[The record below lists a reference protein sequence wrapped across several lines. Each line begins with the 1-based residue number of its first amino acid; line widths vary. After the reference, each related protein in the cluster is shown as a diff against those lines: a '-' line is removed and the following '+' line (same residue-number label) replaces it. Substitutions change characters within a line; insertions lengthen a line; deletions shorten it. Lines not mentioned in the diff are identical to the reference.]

1 MREMGINRA
10 TKILCQ
16 IVLVKNKSDFYRAA
30 ISLLGILLARDF
42 IGFNNKKGEVYEEN
56 FFEKKN
62 PFFKSKAFTDE
73 IKEFYAGK
81 MNEKLKD
88 ADYKM
93 QIFDKDEP
101 YLPLK
106 KNGKNNPNEKFIKE
120 NNKQRLIWNKNV
132 SVALVEG
139 FRQKYSKK

>member
-1 MREMGINRA
+1 MGTNRA

-62 PFFKSKAFTDE
+62 SFFKSKAFTDE
-73 IKEFYAGK
+73 IKEFYAGR
-81 MNEKLKD
+81 MNEKL
-88 ADYKM
+88 
-93 QIFDKDEP
+93 
-101 YLPLK
+101 
-106 KNGKNNPNEKFIKE
+106 
-120 NNKQRLIWNKNV
+120 
-132 SVALVEG
+132 
-139 FRQKYSKK
+139 

>member
-106 KNGKNNPNEKFIKE
+106 
-120 NNKQRLIWNKNV
+120 RLARIIRMR
-132 SVALVEG
+132 SSL
-139 FRQKYSKK
+139 KKTTSRD

>member
-1 MREMGINRA
+1 MREMGTNRA

-62 PFFKSKAFTDE
+62 SFFKSKAFTDE
-73 IKEFYAGK
+73 IKEFYAGR
-81 MNEKLKD
+81 MNEKL
-88 ADYKM
+88 
-93 QIFDKDEP
+93 
-101 YLPLK
+101 
-106 KNGKNNPNEKFIKE
+106 
-120 NNKQRLIWNKNV
+120 
-132 SVALVEG
+132 
-139 FRQKYSKK
+139 

>member
-93 QIFDKDEP
+93 QTFGKDGS

-106 KNGKNNPNEKFIKE
+106 KIGKNNPNEKFIKE
-120 NNKQRLIWNKNV
+120 NNKQRLIWNKNE

>member
-16 IVLVKNKSDFYRAA
+16 IVLVKNKSNFYRAA

-106 KNGKNNPNEKFIKE
+106 
-120 NNKQRLIWNKNV
+120 RLARIIRMR
-132 SVALVEG
+132 SSL
-139 FRQKYSKK
+139 KKTTSRD

>member
-1 MREMGINRA
+1 MREMGINRT

-30 ISLLGILLARDF
+30 ISLLGILLAHDF

-93 QIFDKDEP
+93 
-101 YLPLK
+101 
-106 KNGKNNPNEKFIKE
+106 
-120 NNKQRLIWNKNV
+120 
-132 SVALVEG
+132 
-139 FRQKYSKK
+139 

>member
-1 MREMGINRA
+1 
-10 TKILCQ
+10 
-16 IVLVKNKSDFYRAA
+16 
-30 ISLLGILLARDF
+30 
-42 IGFNNKKGEVYEEN
+42 
-56 FFEKKN
+56 
-62 PFFKSKAFTDE
+62 
-73 IKEFYAGK
+73 
-81 MNEKLKD
+81 
-88 ADYKM
+88 M

-106 KNGKNNPNEKFIKE
+106 KIGKNNPNEKFIKE

>member
-73 IKEFYAGK
+73 II
-81 MNEKLKD
+81 LCR
-88 ADYKM
+88 
-93 QIFDKDEP
+93 KDE
-101 YLPLK
+101 
-106 KNGKNNPNEKFIKE
+106 
-120 NNKQRLIWNKNV
+120 
-132 SVALVEG
+132 
-139 FRQKYSKK
+139 

>member
-1 MREMGINRA
+1 MKTR
-10 TKILCQ
+10 
-16 IVLVKNKSDFYRAA
+16 VLRRGSVKGAYSPSSNHPFYGWHR
-30 ISLLGILLARDF
+30 LARDF

-106 KNGKNNPNEKFIKE
+106 
-120 NNKQRLIWNKNV
+120 RLARIIRMR
-132 SVALVEG
+132 SSL
-139 FRQKYSKK
+139 KKATSRD

>member
-1 MREMGINRA
+1 MREMETNRA

-106 KNGKNNPNEKFIKE
+106 
-120 NNKQRLIWNKNV
+120 RLARIIRMR
-132 SVALVEG
+132 SSL
-139 FRQKYSKK
+139 KKTTSRD

>member
-1 MREMGINRA
+1 MREMVTNRT

-106 KNGKNNPNEKFIKE
+106 
-120 NNKQRLIWNKNV
+120 RLARIIRMR
-132 SVALVEG
+132 SSL
-139 FRQKYSKK
+139 KKATSRD